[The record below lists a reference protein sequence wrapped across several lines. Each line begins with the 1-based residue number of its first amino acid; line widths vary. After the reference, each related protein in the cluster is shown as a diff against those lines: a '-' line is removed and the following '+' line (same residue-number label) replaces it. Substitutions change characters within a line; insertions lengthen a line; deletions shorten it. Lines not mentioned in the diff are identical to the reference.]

1 MEKICQLRR
10 DFFPAS
16 QSSSNKLKLR
26 QLKAPK
32 SRVRSP
38 CKKLKQT
45 FVSKFDVKE
54 QIFIS
59 GIVRQ
64 SQMVK

>member
-16 QSSSNKLKLR
+16 QSSSNKLR
-26 QLKAPK
+26 QLEAPK

-59 GIVRQ
+59 GIIRQ